1 MFDPKFIR
9 IHWMDIILIII
20 ILILILILIIVV
32 VTSHHCRT
40 RHSIC
45 IDRSIAGV
53 VVHMIITFD
62 LRLWFLFFVVLVMF
76 LMTFTIPI
84 IIHRMMNRSNEFGSQ
99 GPLDM

>member
-9 IHWMDIILIII
+9 IHWMDIILILII
-20 ILILILILIIVV
+20 ILIIVVVVV

-40 RHSIC
+40 RHSIR